1 MGSYAGY
8 EYYIVTFKGYKTM
21 LRLQVLRN
29 HREQNWTE
37 IPSGGDE
44 ICTDKKTCIV
54 VKQKM
59 KYAGEKAQAPEI

>member
-37 IPSGGDE
+37 IPPGGDE
-44 ICTDKKTCIV
+44 LCTDKETCIFI
-54 VKQKM
+54 K
-59 KYAGEKAQAPEI
+59 